1 MISIFKKHYIC
12 ISVITFLL
20 GAVVYGVLWYQDVTD
35 WRYYPID
42 LTQKSQMQFEY
53 KTGLISDTKYFK
65 LFFYFDIKEREM
77 ERQYRE
83 AYYTSKS
90 PYLMTNDELQ
100 TELKEKKRPEVQVRI
115 YKDNQLIFNEKIIF
129 IDVASLGEN
138 KKKHF
143 LKIAGYM
150 NNKKPVSYKFSPF
163 TTYKIEVENKEVME
177 DIKANNIEV
186 QLSIHS
192 APIR

>member
-12 ISVITFLL
+12 ISVVTFLL

-100 TELKEKKRPEVQVRI
+100 RELKEKKRPEVQVRI
-115 YKDNQLIFNEKIIF
+115 YKDNQLVFNEKIIF
-129 IDVASLGEN
+129 INASGWGMGKE
-138 KKKHF
+138 KHF
-143 LKIAGYM
+143 LEIAGYM
-150 NNKKPVSYKFSPF
+150 SNKKTVGYNFSPF
-163 TTYKIEVENKEVME
+163 TTYKIEVENEEIME
-177 DIKANNIEV
+177 DIKVDNIDV